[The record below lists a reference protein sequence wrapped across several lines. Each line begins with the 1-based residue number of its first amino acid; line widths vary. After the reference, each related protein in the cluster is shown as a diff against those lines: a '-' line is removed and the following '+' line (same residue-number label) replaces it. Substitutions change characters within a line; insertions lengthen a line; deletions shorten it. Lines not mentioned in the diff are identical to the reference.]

1 MNRKTVRQDKA
12 RSVTWKVLIEAMVLL
27 TTLRLFPSNYFV
39 AILYLEI
46 PIDPEFLSGSEKNA
60 VFKMVFRNEN
70 VV

>member
-46 PIDPEFLSGSEKNA
+46 PIDPEFLSSSEKNA

>member
-46 PIDPEFLSGSEKNA
+46 PIDPEFLSSSEKNA
-60 VFKMVFRNEN
+60 VFKMGFRNVN

>member
-46 PIDPEFLSGSEKNA
+46 PIDPEFLSSSEKNE
-60 VFKMVFRNEN
+60 VFKMGFRNEN